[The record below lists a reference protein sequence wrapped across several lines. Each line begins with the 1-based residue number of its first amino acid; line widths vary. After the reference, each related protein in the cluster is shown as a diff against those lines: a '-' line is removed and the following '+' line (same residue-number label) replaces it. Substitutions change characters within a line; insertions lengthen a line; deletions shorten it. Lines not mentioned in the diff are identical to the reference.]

1 MRDPLDL
8 PYSQEAEVSVLGAV
22 LLDPKAMDA
31 AAELQEDAFLNEQ
44 HQPIFAAMLK
54 LYREQKAIDLVTLA
68 TELKA
73 AGGYDR
79 VGGMS
84 YLTKLA
90 KAVPTAANIGYY
102 VQIVRD
108 KHIQRQI
115 MTSGQMFHKAAL
127 MGETTSETLAQ
138 MQQTVQDLQA
148 QAAPKQK
155 FKMIKDVARTVYE
168 NVEELAANPNRGGV
182 TGIASGF
189 EDLDRMTAGF
199 QRNDLI
205 ILAAR
210 PSMGKTA
217 FALNIAQNVAGRSDY
232 KVALYSLEM
241 SDTSLVQRMV
251 CAEGNLEASKLRTGE
266 LNDDDDWLKMTAGVS
281 NVSDSQIF
289 INDQPGISI
298 YEIMQSS
305 RELKREQGL
314 DMIIIDY
321 LQLITSGS
329 RSENRQQEVSLISRL
344 LKQLAR
350 ELEVPV
356 IALSQLSRA
365 VEQRQDKRPMMS
377 DLRESGSIEQDADIV
392 AFLYRQD
399 YYEPDTDRK
408 NITEIIISKQRNG
421 PVGTVELV
429 FLKQFNKF
437 VNYDR
442 GHGNFDA
449 GMEKRYG

>member
-1 MRDPLDL
+1 MRDPIDL

-22 LLDPKAMDA
+22 LIEPKAMDA
-31 AAELQEDAFLNEQ
+31 AAELREDSFLNEQ
-44 HQPIFAAMLK
+44 HQPIFVAMLK

-73 AGGYDR
+73 AGSYDR
-79 VGGMS
+79 IGGIS

-90 KAVPTAANIGYY
+90 KAVPTAANVAEY
-102 VQIVRD
+102 VKIVRE
-108 KHIQRQI
+108 KHILRQI
-115 MTSGQMFHKAAL
+115 MTASAAQTKAAL

-155 FKMIKDVARTVYE
+155 FKTGKDVARLMYDR
-168 NVEELAANPNRGGV
+168 VEELSNDPNRGGV

-189 EDLDRMTAGF
+189 ADLDRMTAGF
-199 QRNDLI
+199 QKSDLI

-217 FALNIAQNVAGRSDY
+217 FALNIAQNVAVRGE
-232 KVALYSLEM
+232 KNVAIFSLEM
-241 SDTSLVQRMV
+241 SEVQLMQRMV
-251 CAEGNLEASKLRTGE
+251 CAEANLDASLVRTGDLKTDE
-266 LNDDDDWLKMTAGVS
+266 DWTKLTMGIATLSEAPL
-281 NVSDSQIF
+281 F
-289 INDQPGISI
+289 INDTPGISI
-298 YEIMQSS
+298 YEIMQSA
-305 RELKREQGL
+305 RELKREHGL
-314 DMIIIDY
+314 GLIVIDY
-321 LQLITSGS
+321 LQLITSG
-329 RSENRQQEVSLISRL
+329 RRTENRQQEVAEISRL

-350 ELEVPV
+350 ELEAPV

-392 AFLYRQD
+392 AFLYRD
-399 YYEPDTDRK
+399 SYYNADTEKKDRA
-408 NITEIIISKQRNG
+408 EFIIAKQRNG

-437 VNYDR
+437 VNY
-442 GHGNFDA
+442 HEQYA
-449 GMEKRYG
+449 

>member
-1 MRDPLDL
+1 MRDPIDL

-22 LLDPKAMDA
+22 LIDPKAMDA
-31 AAELQEDAFLNEQ
+31 AAELHEEAFLNDQ

-54 LYREQKAIDLVTLA
+54 LYRDQKAIDLVTLA

-73 AGGYDR
+73 SDGYDR
-79 VGGMS
+79 AGGMS

-90 KAVPTAANIGYY
+90 KAVPTAANVSYY

-115 MTSGQMFHKAAL
+115 MTAGSQFGKAAL
-127 MGETTSETLAQ
+127 MGETTSDTLAQ
-138 MQQTVQDLQA
+138 MQQTVNDLQA
-148 QAAPKQK
+148 QAAPKQR
-155 FKMIKDVARTVYE
+155 FKMAKDVARAMYDR
-168 NVEELAANPNRGGV
+168 VEELSNNPNRGGI
-182 TGIASGF
+182 TGVGSGF
-189 EDLDRMTAGF
+189 ADLDRMTAGF
-199 QRNDLI
+199 QPSDLI

-217 FALNIAQNVAGRSDY
+217 FALNIAQNVAVRGE
-232 KVALYSLEM
+232 KNVAIYSLEM
-241 SDTSLVQRMV
+241 SEVQLMQRMV
-251 CAEGNLEASKLRTGE
+251 CAEANLDASRVRTGD
-266 LNDDDDWLKMTAGVS
+266 LNTDDDWTKLTMGIATLSEAPL
-281 NVSDSQIF
+281 F
-289 INDQPGISI
+289 INDTPGISI
-298 YEIMQSS
+298 YEIMQSA
-305 RELKREQGL
+305 RELKREHGL

-321 LQLITSGS
+321 LQLITSG
-329 RSENRQQEVSLISRL
+329 RRTENRQQEVSEISRL

-392 AFLYRQD
+392 AFLYRD
-399 YYEPDTDRK
+399 SYYNADTEK
-408 NITEIIISKQRNG
+408 KEVAEIIISKQRNG

-429 FLKQFNKF
+429 FLKNFNKF

-442 GHGNFDA
+442 GHSA
-449 GMEKRYG
+449 

>member
-22 LLDPKAMDA
+22 LLDPQAMDA

-155 FKMIKDVARTVYE
+155 FKTAKDVARTMYE
-168 NVEELAANPNRGGV
+168 RVEEMSNNPNRGGI
-182 TGIASGF
+182 TGIGSGF
-189 EDLDRMTAGF
+189 ADLDRMTAGF
-199 QRNDLI
+199 QPSDLI

-217 FALNIAQNVAGRSDY
+217 FALNIAQNVAVRGE
-232 KVALYSLEM
+232 KNVAIYSLEM
-241 SDTSLVQRMV
+241 SEVQLMQRMV
-251 CAEGNLEASKLRTGE
+251 CAEANLDASRVRTGD
-266 LNDDDDWLKMTAGVS
+266 LNTDDDWTKMTIGIAALS
-281 NVSDSQIF
+281 EAPLF
-289 INDQPGISI
+289 INDTPGISI
-298 YEIMQSS
+298 HEIMQSA
-305 RELKREQGL
+305 RELKREHGL

-321 LQLITSGS
+321 LQLITSG
-329 RSENRQQEVSLISRL
+329 RRTENRQQEVSEISRL

-392 AFLYRQD
+392 AFLYRD
-399 YYEPDTDRK
+399 SYYNADTEK
-408 NITEIIISKQRNG
+408 KEVAEIIISKQRNG
-421 PVGTVELV
+421 PTGTVELV

-437 VNYDR
+437 VNY
-442 GHGNFDA
+442 HEQYA
-449 GMEKRYG
+449 

>member
-90 KAVPTAANIGYY
+90 KAVPTAANVSYY

-155 FKMIKDVARTVYE
+155 FKLAKDVARAMYE
-168 NVEELAANPNRGGV
+168 RVEEMSNDPNRGGI
-182 TGIASGF
+182 TGIGSGF
-189 EDLDRMTAGF
+189 ADLDRMTAGF
-199 QRNDLI
+199 QPSDLI

-217 FALNIAQNVAGRSDY
+217 FALNIAQNVAVRGE
-232 KVALYSLEM
+232 KNVAIYSLEM
-241 SDTSLVQRMV
+241 SEVQLMQRMV
-251 CAEGNLEASKLRTGE
+251 CAEANLDASRVRTGD
-266 LNDDDDWLKMTAGVS
+266 LNTDDDWTKMTMGIAALS
-281 NVSDSQIF
+281 EAPLF
-289 INDQPGISI
+289 INDTPGISI
-298 YEIMQSS
+298 HEIMQSA
-305 RELKREQGL
+305 RELKREHGL

-321 LQLITSGS
+321 LQLITSG
-329 RSENRQQEVSLISRL
+329 RRTENRQQEVSEISRL

-392 AFLYRQD
+392 AFLYRD
-399 YYEPDTDRK
+399 SYYNADTENK
-408 NITEIIISKQRNG
+408 ELAEVIISKQRNG
-421 PVGTVELV
+421 PTGTVELV

-437 VNYDR
+437 VNY
-442 GHGNFDA
+442 HEQYA
-449 GMEKRYG
+449 

>member
-90 KAVPTAANIGYY
+90 KAVPTAANVSYY

-155 FKMIKDVARTVYE
+155 FKTAKDVARTMYE
-168 NVEELAANPNRGGV
+168 RVEEMSNNPNRGGI
-182 TGIASGF
+182 TGIGSGF
-189 EDLDRMTAGF
+189 ADLDRMTAGF
-199 QRNDLI
+199 QPSDLI

-217 FALNIAQNVAGRSDY
+217 FALNIAQNVAVRGE
-232 KVALYSLEM
+232 KNVAIYSLEM
-241 SDTSLVQRMV
+241 SEVQLMQRMV
-251 CAEGNLEASKLRTGE
+251 CAEANLDASRVRTGD
-266 LNDDDDWLKMTAGVS
+266 LNTDDDWTKMTMGIAALS
-281 NVSDSQIF
+281 EAPLF
-289 INDQPGISI
+289 INDTPGITI
-298 YEIMQSS
+298 HEIMQSA
-305 RELKREQGL
+305 RELKREHGL

-321 LQLITSGS
+321 LQLITSG
-329 RSENRQQEVSLISRL
+329 RRTENRQQEVSEISRL

-350 ELEVPV
+350 ELEAPV

-392 AFLYRQD
+392 AFLYRD
-399 YYEPDTDRK
+399 SYYNADTENK
-408 NITEIIISKQRNG
+408 ELAEVIISKQRNG
-421 PVGTVELV
+421 PTGTVELV

-437 VNYDR
+437 VNY
-442 GHGNFDA
+442 HEQYA
-449 GMEKRYG
+449 

>member
-31 AAELQEDAFLNEQ
+31 AAELAEDAFLNEQ

-90 KAVPTAANIGYY
+90 KAVPTAANVSYY

-115 MTSGQMFHKAAL
+115 MASGQMFHKAAL

-155 FKMIKDVARTVYE
+155 FKLAKDVARAMYE
-168 NVEELAANPNRGGV
+168 RVEEMSNDPNRGGI
-182 TGIASGF
+182 TGIGSGF
-189 EDLDRMTAGF
+189 ADLDRMTAGF
-199 QRNDLI
+199 QPSDLI

-217 FALNIAQNVAGRSDY
+217 FALNIAQNVAVRGE
-232 KVALYSLEM
+232 KNVAIYSLEM
-241 SDTSLVQRMV
+241 SEVQLMQRMV
-251 CAEGNLEASKLRTGE
+251 CAEANLDASRVRTGD
-266 LNDDDDWLKMTAGVS
+266 LNTDDDWTKMTMGIAALS
-281 NVSDSQIF
+281 EAPLF
-289 INDQPGISI
+289 INDTPGISI
-298 YEIMQSS
+298 HEIMQSA
-305 RELKREQGL
+305 RELKREHGL

-321 LQLITSGS
+321 LQLITSG
-329 RSENRQQEVSLISRL
+329 RRTENRQQEVSEISRL

-350 ELEVPV
+350 ELEAPV

-392 AFLYRQD
+392 AFLYRD
-399 YYEPDTDRK
+399 SYYNADTENK
-408 NITEIIISKQRNG
+408 ELAEVIISKQRNG
-421 PVGTVELV
+421 PTGTVELV

-437 VNYDR
+437 VNY
-442 GHGNFDA
+442 HEQYA
-449 GMEKRYG
+449 